1 MWRCRYRRLASWSV
15 VSPLRQGIFHR
26 SDQTQLFS
34 VLNAFTL
41 LLKPSVKF
49 KKKLTRTKKKRTL
62 EETEN
67 STIKWNKQM
76 RP

>member
-1 MWRCRYRRLASWSV
+1 M
-15 VSPLRQGIFHR
+15 VSPLRQGIFHQ
-26 SDQTQLFS
+26 SDQTQSFS

-41 LLKPSVKF
+41 LLKLSVKF